1 MSNHSISCVT
11 EQQNVPVVKEG
22 ETGSGK
28 LDIFNFA
35 GCRVSGS
42 HTVLLECRNRPK
54 LNGHGCVPIIFY
66 WLKQTK
72 LA

>member
-1 MSNHSISCVT
+1 M
-11 EQQNVPVVKEG
+11 KEG

-54 LNGHGCVPIIFY
+54 QSEWA
-66 WLKQTK
+66 WLCPNNIL
-72 LA
+72 LAKTDKIGLRALVADS